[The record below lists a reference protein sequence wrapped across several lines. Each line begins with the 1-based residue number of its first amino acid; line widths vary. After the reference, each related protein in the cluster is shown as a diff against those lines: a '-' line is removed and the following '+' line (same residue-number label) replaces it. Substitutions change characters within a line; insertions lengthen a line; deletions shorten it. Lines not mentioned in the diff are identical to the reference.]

1 MKPIEYLTKPVDR
14 VRHTHPIARARHSH
28 PIDFVKRFGPRVFDT
43 RLILGLCLS
52 VGIGVFVMIWNAH
65 TLRLEVDGHLFVW
78 VPLVAFGI
86 VWSAG
91 RDVAW
96 RTAAGVMVGGI
107 VAVSALWGGMS
118 FLPVAFSFAWG
129 LWIGIVIAATTALC
143 HLLPR
148 VVSFGAMTVG
158 FATGMGASLLAG
170 FDPTTSAVG
179 YFNVLMTVVLALVI
193 GTIGAQCLHALVV
206 ALDGVHVAHWTPR
219 SMRFRPA
226 APASRRTKQAS

>member
-1 MKPIEYLTKPVDR
+1 MSPLEYLTKPIDV
-14 VRHTHPIARARHSH
+14 VRHAHPV
-28 PIDFVKRFGPRVFDT
+28 DYVKRFGPRVFDT
-43 RLILGLCLS
+43 RLIVGLCLS
-52 VGIGVFVMIWNAH
+52 VGLGIGIIVWNSH
-65 TLRLEVDGHLFVW
+65 SLRLEVDGHQFVW
-78 VPLVAFGI
+78 IPLVAFGI

-96 RTAAGVMVGGI
+96 RTAAGVMLGAAI
-107 VAVSALWGGMS
+107 AVSALWGGMS

-129 LWIGIVIAATTALC
+129 LWIGVVIAAATALC

-148 VVSFGAMTVG
+148 LVSFGAMTVG
-158 FATGMGASLLAG
+158 FATGMGASLYAG
-170 FDPTTSAVG
+170 FDPATSAVG

-226 APASRRTKQAS
+226 ASASRRVKKAS